1 MESLDWLFFGPAKLI
16 ALWRY
21 AGIAVAAVLISIQ
34 AWLSWRV
41 RKPFN
46 VQFFREPAVFT
57 GLLWLIF
64 NAFELQ
70 MSAATAKSGT
80 VPFRL
85 DLIFLVPVLYAMTI
99 AAVVSVARQF
109 KPRVLGGTRDSD

>member
-1 MESLDWLFFGPAKLI
+1 MEILDWVFFGPAKLI
-16 ALWRY
+16 ALWRH
-21 AGIAVAAVLISIQ
+21 AGIAVAAVLIAIQ

-46 VQFFREPAVFT
+46 IQFFREPAVFT

-70 MSAATAKSGT
+70 MSATIAKDSN

-99 AAVVSVARQF
+99 AAVVSIARQF
-109 KPRVLGGTRDSD
+109 KSSVLDGTRDSD

>member
-1 MESLDWLFFGPAKLI
+1 MELLDWVYFGPARLI

-21 AGIAVAAVLISIQ
+21 SGIAVAVTLIAIQ
-34 AWLSWRV
+34 AWLSWRSG
-41 RKPFN
+41 KPFN
-46 VQFFREPAVFT
+46 AEFFREPAVFT

-70 MSAATAKSGT
+70 MSATTAKGGT

-99 AAVVSVARQF
+99 AAAVSIARQF
-109 KPRVLGGTRDSD
+109 KTVVLGGMRNPE